1 MGRACSEARVV
12 GGRLAEVLRFMFIDS
27 HAHLEMPQFEE
38 DLPQVL
44 SRARDCGVEAII
56 SCGTSIRHSK
66 RAIQIAETYPEVF
79 ATVGIHP
86 HDARECTPAALRQLR
101 KLAAHPRVVA
111 LGEMGLDF
119 YRNLSP
125 PEAQIQ
131 AFRDQIRLARELGKP
146 IVVHDRDAHSHILRV
161 LREERAQETGGV
173 IHCFSGD
180 SVMAKDC
187 LEMGFYL
194 SIPGSVTFKNSAK
207 LRNVILQTPVDHLL
221 LETDSPFL
229 APVPFRGKRNE
240 PCHIRY
246 TAERVARVLK
256 IPLESL
262 SQQIVRNTRML
273 FGLPMSD
280 GRHGG
285 VERSL

>member
-1 MGRACSEARVV
+1 
-12 GGRLAEVLRFMFIDS
+12 MFIDS

-38 DLPQVL
+38 DLPRVL
-44 SRARDCGVEAII
+44 ARARDCGVEAII
-56 SCGTSIRHSK
+56 TCGTSVDDSQ
-66 RAIQIAETYPEVF
+66 RAIHIAERYPEVF
-79 ATVGIHP
+79 ATVGVHP
-86 HDARECTPAALRQLR
+86 HDAVGCTPAALKKLR
-101 KLAAHPRVVA
+101 GLAAHPRVVA

-146 IVVHDRDAHSHILRV
+146 IVVHDRDAHPQTLRV
-161 LREERAQETGGV
+161 LREEMAWESGGV
-173 IHCFSGD
+173 IHGLSGD
-180 SVMAKDC
+180 SAMARDC
-187 LEMGFYL
+187 VEMGFHL

-207 LRNVILQTPVDHLL
+207 LRNVILQTPVERLL
-221 LETDSPFL
+221 LETDAPFL

-246 TAERVARVLK
+246 TADRVARILR

-262 SQQIVRNTRML
+262 SQQTIQNTRIL
-273 FGLPMSD
+273 FRLPESRGLQKGDDADPEA
-280 GRHGG
+280 GLTPRNP
-285 VERSL
+285 